1 MRYGGYGMT
10 DGLLDVDLDTYI
22 RTCHM
27 TRQLLD
33 EISALP
39 DNHSNVVSAASDAFV
54 SFLIEDISNCR

>member
-27 TRQLLD
+27 THWQWQKTSLKLLFNT
-33 EISALP
+33 LLLL
-39 DNHSNVVSAASDAFV
+39 VLV
-54 SFLIEDISNCR
+54 